1 MYIHHP
7 LFPRRGCL
15 LILFLLTLER
25 IKILCYYSTDVLY
38 ICKIYKVVVRKM
50 KKKENDIFDKIMSL
64 PGLNIFEDV
73 YKKYKEVL
81 LYLFFGGMTTVISI
95 GSYSYCDVGL
105 HIDPL
110 VANIISWILA
120 VLFAYVTN
128 KIWVF
133 SAQTYGI
140 GELFL
145 EMIHFFGGRLFTLVL
160 EEVILFIFINKLHFN
175 SILVKIAAQFMVL
188 VLNYMISKLLV
199 FRKKQ

>member
-1 MYIHHP
+1 
-7 LFPRRGCL
+7 
-15 LILFLLTLER
+15 
-25 IKILCYYSTDVLY
+25 
-38 ICKIYKVVVRKM
+38 M

-133 SAQTYGI
+133 STQTYGI
-140 GELFL
+140 GELFS

-175 SILVKIAAQFMVL
+175 SILVKIAVQFMVL

-199 FRKKQ
+199 FRRKQ

>member
-1 MYIHHP
+1 
-7 LFPRRGCL
+7 
-15 LILFLLTLER
+15 
-25 IKILCYYSTDVLY
+25 
-38 ICKIYKVVVRKM
+38 M

-160 EEVILFIFINKLHFN
+160 
-175 SILVKIAAQFMVL
+175 VKIAAQFMVL